1 MDHIHLPRQ
10 LVLSASEGQRSKG
23 ITLGRLATSRLQLDS
38 LLRPGMVSREHCRFR
53 YDAATRV
60 WTVEDLSSENGTAI
74 NNKRLVP
81 TEASP
86 THSFFPPF
94 FPYMLHPISPFV
106 TAMNLFRSRQPPRA
120 LRNDDLLSIGRWWGQ
135 YNSKVCY
142 RAVFGSS

>member
-81 TEASP
+81 TEAKSHTFILP
-86 THSFFPPF
+86 TILPVHVTPHFPICHRNEFVPF
-94 FPYMLHPISPFV
+94 P
-106 TAMNLFRSRQPPRA
+106 AA
-120 LRNDDLLSIGRWWGQ
+120 
-135 YNSKVCY
+135 
-142 RAVFGSS
+142 AESSSE